1 MSVDE
6 GKAIRDRCREEIQQ
20 LAQEYI
26 QTWEGYED
34 AIVVAWHM
42 PTEVIIP
49 SGAKGLVELSDEN
62 SSRYH
67 AMGLLFAALHDP
79 RWLDPTRED
88 SA

>member
-1 MSVDE
+1 MTDE
-6 GKAIRDRCREEIQQ
+6 AEAIRERCREEIQQ
-20 LAQEYI
+20 LAQTYI

-42 PTEVIIP
+42 PVEVIVP
-49 SGAKGLVELSDEN
+49 SGAKGLVELGDAN

-79 RWLDPTRED
+79 RWLDPGRDD